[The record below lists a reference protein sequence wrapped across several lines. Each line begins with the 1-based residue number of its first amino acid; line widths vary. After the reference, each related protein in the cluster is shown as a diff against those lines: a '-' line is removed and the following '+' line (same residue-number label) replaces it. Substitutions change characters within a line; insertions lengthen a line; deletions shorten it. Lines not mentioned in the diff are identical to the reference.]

1 MCKWKKLRTQ
11 VLKYIYFLKIK
22 ILHYFQKLDMK
33 KSVYEKEEILIDLEK
48 NEKLKEKN
56 HSDKIEDFIKI
67 KELGKRSFEKYY

>member
-1 MCKWKKLRTQ
+1 MEKIKDIC
-11 VLKYIYFLKIK
+11 LKYIYFLKIK
-22 ILHYFQKLDMK
+22 FLHYFQKLDMK
-33 KSVYEKEEILIDLEK
+33 KSLYEKEEILIDLEK

>member
-1 MCKWKKLRTQ
+1 ME
-11 VLKYIYFLKIK
+11 KIK
-22 ILHYFQKLDMK
+22 DICFKIYIFFKNKISALFPKTR
-33 KSVYEKEEILIDLEK
+33 YEKEEILIDLEK